1 MSGGGGCSGGPW
13 LMQGGDD
20 GVDAIFVWCCWD
32 YDRLGCFEAIAS
44 HRIVSDLMRHMHVIG
59 TVK

>member
-1 MSGGGGCSGGPW
+1 
-13 LMQGGDD
+13 MQGGDD